1 MLGGTYY
8 TSRVG
13 REQQSGAVME
23 RTFSVQSG
31 YEAHARMLDRDYG
44 TGGTVL
50 ARLRTFTPVRA
61 LVFGAYGE
69 MSDDV
74 HALLDQASR
83 AMARKRWRA
92 LGARS
97 EAECRSYF
105 IGRLRQRMC
114 LAVTR
119 AYARFRI
126 RRLYY
131 VGLPREALGMMR
143 ARGDAGAGVRRDDMD
158 RLRLEDFYGYQLYQG
173 RYGLGGGA
181 ALPA

>member
-1 MLGGTYY
+1 MRR
-8 TSRVG
+8 TS
-13 REQQSGAVME
+13 AV
-23 RTFSVQSG
+23 
-31 YEAHARMLDRDYG
+31 L
-44 TGGTVL
+44 
-50 ARLRTFTPVRA
+50 A

-83 AMARKRWRA
+83 AMAHKRWRA

-105 IGRLRQRMC
+105 ITRLRQRMC

-131 VGLPREALGMMR
+131 VGLRRGRRLG
-143 ARGDAGAGVRRDDMD
+143 
-158 RLRLEDFYGYQLYQG
+158 
-173 RYGLGGGA
+173 
-181 ALPA
+181 